1 MSRRRRKFPGLLIY
15 TICVFAFLFAPIALV
30 VLFSFNKTAS
40 LTFPFH
46 GFSLRWYRDVVDS
59 PLYRGAILASLRVA
73 LTTILTVGVIGTLAA
88 LAVTRHSFPGRRL
101 LRVVLLTP
109 AALPGLFI
117 GIALLTLFV
126 QLHVTLSLWT
136 VTAGHIIYIL
146 PYFFLV
152 ANSRLERFDF
162 LLEESARDLGASPW
176 QTLRRVTLPLIAPSL
191 IAAALVAFSLSWDEV
206 FITFFT
212 IGAQNT
218 LPLIVYSTV
227 RQSVDPSINAIS
239 TLLLA
244 GSLVF
249 VVSIRRFVVDLRQ

>member
-1 MSRRRRKFPGLLIY
+1 MRKRRPRIPGLLIY

-46 GFSLRWYRDVVDS
+46 GFSLRWYRDVIDS
-59 PLYRGAILASLRVA
+59 PLYRGAVFASLQVA
-73 LTTILTVGVIGTLAA
+73 FTTIAIVGVIGTLAA
-88 LAVTRHSFPGRRL
+88 LAVTRYNFRGRRILRTML
-101 LRVVLLTP
+101 LAP

-117 GIALLTLFV
+117 GIALVTIFV
-126 QLHVTLSLWT
+126 QVHVTLSLWT
-136 VTAGHIIYIL
+136 VTAGHIIYTL

-152 ANSRLERFDF
+152 ASSRLERFDF
-162 LLEESARDLGASPW
+162 LLEESASDLGANAW
-176 QTLRRVTLPLIAPSL
+176 QTFRRVTLPLIAPSL
-191 IAAALVAFSLSWDEV
+191 IAAALVTFSLSWDEV

-218 LPLIVYSTV
+218 LPLVVYSTV

-249 VVSIRRFVVDLRQ
+249 VVSIRRFVADLTQ